1 MAILEI
7 KVYGDP
13 ILREKSQPVE
23 KITPEILNIIKD
35 MTETMYAASG
45 VGLAAPQ
52 VGVLKRIIIVDGG
65 EEGVIALINPKIV
78 DKEGESIAE
87 EGCLSL
93 PDIYANV
100 KRSSKVTVE
109 ALDLDGEQIEITK
122 EDLIARALQHEI
134 DHLEGVL
141 FIDRIGRTKR
151 QLLLNQLTKQNMVIP
166 QKAKKYSKT

>member
-13 ILREKSQPVE
+13 ILREKSKPVE
-23 KITPEILNIIKD
+23 KIAPEILNLIKD

-52 VGVLKRIIIVDGG
+52 VGVSKRIIIVDGG

-78 DKEGESIAE
+78 DEEGEVIAE

-93 PDIYANV
+93 PGIYANV

-109 ALDLDGEQIEITK
+109 ALDLDGEHIEITK

-151 QLLLNQLTKQNMVIP
+151 QLLLNKLIKQ
-166 QKAKKYSKT
+166 KT

>member
-13 ILREKSQPVE
+13 VLREKSQPVE

-109 ALDLDGEQIEITK
+109 ALDLDGEQIKITK

-134 DHLEGVL
+134 DHLEGTL

-151 QLLLNQLTKQNMVIP
+151 QLLLNQLAKKNMVIS